1 MGFNTYPPNPFP
13 PNSENNGDG
22 GGEHYVLPIAS
33 AETLGGVK
41 VGENLSIDATG
52 VLSASGGGGGSDN
65 YTNTEQKVGTWFGAD
80 LYRKSYY
87 FKNVVKGTHSLEIT
101 NLDKIIKIEGGY
113 IERFVSPSV
122 SYGFVPFPYS
132 NGAFTADN
140 AVRVEFSITNGT
152 VTFDWGGNHE
162 PLEKDAL
169 LTVYY
174 IKTESEE

>member
-1 MGFNTYPPNPFP
+1 MFNTIPYNPFP
-13 PNSENNGDG
+13 PSSASASG
-22 GGEHYVLPIAS
+22 GGGGGSYVLPIAS
-33 AETLGGVK
+33 ADTLGGVK
-41 VGENLSIDATG
+41 VGDNLSIDANG
-52 VLSASGGGGGSDN
+52 VLSARAGGGSDD
-65 YTNTEQKVGTWFGAD
+65 YTNTEQKVGTWFGAN

-87 FKNVVKGTHSLEIT
+87 FDNVVKGTHSLEIT

-132 NGAFTADN
+132 NGAFTPDN

-152 VTFDWGGNHE
+152 ITFDWGGNHD

-174 IKTESEE
+174 TKTESEE